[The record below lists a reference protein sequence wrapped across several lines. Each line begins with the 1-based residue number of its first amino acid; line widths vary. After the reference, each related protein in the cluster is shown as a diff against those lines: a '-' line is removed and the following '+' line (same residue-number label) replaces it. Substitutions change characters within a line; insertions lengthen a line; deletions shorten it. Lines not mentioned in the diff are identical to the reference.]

1 METLGAQCKCGVD
14 VILTDREIKIALE
27 RKQITIDPLPDEATS
42 YQSTAV
48 DLTLSPIVRL
58 FKEGV
63 SGIHFDPGSEEYDY
77 TAVIDMVTTR
87 EELTAPF
94 TLLPQTLLLAWTKE
108 TVSIPNNSRLAARV
122 EGRSSLARLGVGIHL
137 TAPTIHAGFSGTI
150 QLEIVNHGLA
160 SVILRPE
167 MRICQLIFEMT
178 LGTPTKGY
186 SGQFLGQ
193 QT

>member
-1 METLGAQCKCGVD
+1 M
-14 VILTDREIKIALE
+14 ILTDREIKIALE
-27 RKQITIDPLPDEATS
+27 KGQIKIDPLPDEATS

-48 DLTLSPIVRL
+48 DLTLSPIVRI

-63 SGIHFDPGSEEYDY
+63 SGVHFDPGSEDYDY
-77 TAVIDMVTTR
+77 KAHIDMVTTR

-94 TLLPQTLLLAWTKE
+94 TLIPQALLLAWTNE
-108 TVSIPNNSRLAARV
+108 TIEIPTNSRLAARV
-122 EGRSSLARLGVGIHL
+122 EGRSSLSRLGVGIHL

-150 QLEIVNHGLA
+150 QLEVVNHGFA
-160 SVILRPE
+160 PVILRPE

-178 LGTPTKGY
+178 FGTSAKGY

-193 QT
+193 QA

>member
-1 METLGAQCKCGVD
+1 M
-14 VILTDREIKIALE
+14 ILTDREIKIALE
-27 RKQITIDPLPDEATS
+27 KKQITIDPLPDEATS

-48 DLTLSPIVRL
+48 DLTLSPIVRI

-63 SGIHFDPGSEEYDY
+63 TGIHFDPGSEGYDY
-77 TAVIDMVTTR
+77 KAVIDMVTTR

-94 TLLPQTLLLAWTKE
+94 TLIPQVLLLAWTKE
-108 TVSIPNNSRLAARV
+108 TISIPNNLRLAARV
-122 EGRSSLARLGVGIHL
+122 EGRSSLSRLGVVIHL

-150 QLEIVNHGLA
+150 QLEVVNHGFA
-160 SVILRPE
+160 PVILRPE

-178 LGTPTKGY
+178 FGTPAKGY

-193 QT
+193 QA

>member
-1 METLGAQCKCGVD
+1 M
-14 VILTDREIKIALE
+14 ILTDREIKIAL
-27 RKQITIDPLPDEATS
+27 KKGQITIDPLPDEATS

-48 DLTLSPIVRL
+48 DLTLSPIVRI

-63 SGIHFDPGSEEYDY
+63 TGINFDPDSEEYDY
-77 TAVIDMVTTR
+77 KTVIDMVTTR

-94 TLLPQTLLLAWTKE
+94 TLVPQALLLAWTNE
-108 TVSIPNNSRLAARV
+108 TISIPNDSRLAARV
-122 EGRSSLARLGVGIHL
+122 EGKSSLSRLGVGIHI

-150 QLEIVNHGLA
+150 QLEIVNHGFTP
-160 SVILRPE
+160 VILRPK

-178 LGTPTKGY
+178 FGTPAKGY

-193 QT
+193 QA

>member
-1 METLGAQCKCGVD
+1 M
-14 VILTDREIKIALE
+14 ILTDREIKIALE
-27 RKQITIDPLPDEATS
+27 KKQITIDPLPDEATS

-48 DLTLSPIVRL
+48 DLTLSPIVRI

-77 TAVIDMVTTR
+77 KAVIDMVTTR
-87 EELTAPF
+87 EELTSPF
-94 TLLPQTLLLAWTKE
+94 TLIPQALLLAWTNE
-108 TVSIPNNSRLAARV
+108 TISIPTNSRLAARV
-122 EGRSSLARLGVGIHL
+122 EGRSSLSRLGVGIHL

-150 QLEIVNHGLA
+150 QLEVVNHGFTP
-160 SVILRPE
+160 VILRPE

-178 LGTPTKGY
+178 FGTPAKGY

-193 QT
+193 KA

>member
-1 METLGAQCKCGVD
+1 M
-14 VILTDREIKIALE
+14 ILTDREIKIALE
-27 RKQITIDPLPDEATS
+27 KGQVTIDPLPDEATS

-48 DLTLSPIVRL
+48 DLTLSPIVRI

-63 SGIHFDPGSEEYDY
+63 TGIHFDPGSEGYDY
-77 TAVIDMVTTR
+77 KAVIDMVTTR

-94 TLLPQTLLLAWTKE
+94 TLIPQALLLAWTRE
-108 TVSIPNNSRLAARV
+108 TISIPTNSRLAARV
-122 EGRSSLARLGVGIHL
+122 EGRSSLSRLGVGIHL

-150 QLEIVNHGLA
+150 QLEVVNHGLTA
-160 SVILRPE
+160 VILRPG

-178 LGTPTKGY
+178 FGTPAKGY

-193 QT
+193 QA

>member
-1 METLGAQCKCGVD
+1 M
-14 VILTDREIKIALE
+14 ILTDREIKIALE
-27 RKQITIDPLPDEATS
+27 KKQITIDPLPDEATS

-48 DLTLSPIVRL
+48 DLTLSPIIRL
-58 FKEGV
+58 FKEGT
-63 SGIHFDPGSEEYDY
+63 SGIHFDPGSEKYDY
-77 TAVIDMVTTR
+77 ASVIDMVTTR

-150 QLEIVNHGLA
+150 
-160 SVILRPE
+160 
-167 MRICQLIFEMT
+167 
-178 LGTPTKGY
+178 
-186 SGQFLGQ
+186 
-193 QT
+193 